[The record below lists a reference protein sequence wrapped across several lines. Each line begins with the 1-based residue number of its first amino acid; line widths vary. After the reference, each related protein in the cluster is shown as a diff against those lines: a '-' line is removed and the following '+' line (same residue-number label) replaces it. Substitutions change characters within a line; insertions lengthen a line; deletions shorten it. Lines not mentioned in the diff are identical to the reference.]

1 VKIAFFSPL
10 PPAQSGIADYAAALL
25 DAMRTLAQVD
35 AFAETPAS
43 FDPDR
48 YDAILYHLGK
58 QPLPQ
63 FTCTRWRF
71 AIRASSFCTK
81 RTSTI

>member
-10 PPAQSGIADYAAALL
+10 PPAKSGIADYAAALL

-48 YDAILYHLGK
+48 YDAILYHLGNN
-58 QPLPQ
+58 P
-63 FTCTRWRF
+63 FH
-71 AIRASSFCTK
+71 SYVY
-81 RTSTI
+81 